1 MILSATSRA
10 MLRLTLPVCL
20 VAFCTTSL
28 LAQGNKQPP
37 KEYLRSSG
45 TILQI
50 APGFLQVKT
59 KDGGQWVIQVP
70 SNRDG
75 VSVIGMAE
83 TNWLQRGMYVRF
95 TGLFDKRGKPSG
107 SISQLQVFTPGK
119 ETRIGVFPDS
129 GLGLET
135 KELFSDDDAAA
146 APQPGK
152 QPAGSQFSP
161 FLVAGRLASM
171 KGGRLSVLAGRTVVQ
186 TQLAEKA
193 KISVNV
199 SDARL
204 ARVGDLVELEAWYP
218 ANQKAAGRAIATKL
232 KVTASKPY
240 AMPKRERPTRKPTD
254 AKPEADPKVK
264 KDSEKD
270 SEKEAAEKN

>member
-1 MILSATSRA
+1 MILSTTSRA
-10 MLRLTLPVCL
+10 LLPLTLSACL
-20 VAFCTTSL
+20 VVFCTTSL

-45 TILQI
+45 TILKI

-70 SNRDG
+70 SNREG
-75 VSVIGMAE
+75 ISVIGMAE

-107 SISQLQVFTPGK
+107 SIKQLQVFTPDK

-135 KELFSDDDAAA
+135 KELFSDADAAA
-146 APQPGK
+146 ALQPGK
-152 QPAGSQFSP
+152 GQARSQFSP
-161 FLVAGRLASM
+161 FMVAGRVASM
-171 KGGRLSVLAGRTVVQ
+171 KGGKLSVLAGRTVVQ

-193 KISVNV
+193 AISVNV

-218 ANQKAAGRAIATKL
+218 ANQKAAGRAIATKI

-240 AMPKRERPTRKPTD
+240 AMPKRERPTRKPTA
-254 AKPEADPKVK
+254 AKPKADPEAK
-264 KDSEKD
+264 KD
-270 SEKEAAEKN
+270 SEKEAAKEAVEKN

>member
-1 MILSATSRA
+1 MILSMTSQAT
-10 MLRLTLPVCL
+10 LRLTLSACL
-20 VAFCTTSL
+20 VVFCTTSL

-45 TILQI
+45 TILKI

-70 SNRDG
+70 SNREG
-75 VSVIGMAE
+75 ISVIGMAE

-107 SISQLQVFTPGK
+107 SINQLQVFTPNK
-119 ETRIGVFPDS
+119 ETRIGIFPDS

-135 KELFSDDDAAA
+135 KKLFSDAEAA

-152 QPAGSQFSP
+152 QPASSQFSP
-161 FLVAGRLASM
+161 FMVAGRVASM
-171 KGGRLSVLAGRTVVQ
+171 KGGKLSVLAGRTVVQ

-218 ANQKAAGRAIATKL
+218 ANQKAAARAIATKI

-240 AMPKRERPTRKPTD
+240 AMPKRERPTRKPTA
-254 AKPEADPKVK
+254 AKPKDDPEV
-264 KDSEKD
+264 EKD
-270 SEKEAAEKN
+270 SKKEAAKEAAEKN

>member
-1 MILSATSRA
+1 MILSMTSRA
-10 MLRLTLPVCL
+10 TLRLTLSACL
-20 VAFCTTSL
+20 VVFCTTSL

-45 TILQI
+45 TILKI
-50 APGFLQVKT
+50 APGFFQVKT

-70 SNRDG
+70 SNREG
-75 VSVIGMAE
+75 ISVIGTAE

-107 SISQLQVFTPGK
+107 SINQLQVFTPDK
-119 ETRIGVFPDS
+119 ETRSGVFPDS

-135 KELFSDDDAAA
+135 KELFSNTDAA

-152 QPAGSQFSP
+152 QPARSQFSP
-161 FLVAGRLASM
+161 FMVAGRVASM
-171 KGGRLSVLAGRTVVQ
+171 KGGKLSVLAGRTVVQ

-193 KISVNV
+193 TISVNV

-218 ANQKAAGRAIATKL
+218 ANQKAAARAIATKI

-240 AMPKRERPTRKPTD
+240 AMPKRERPTRKPTA
-254 AKPEADPKVK
+254 AKPKADPEV
-264 KDSEKD
+264 EKD
-270 SEKEAAEKN
+270 SEKEAAKEAAEKN